1 MKIDKTVS
9 FALFSAAKGRI
20 IGAAMLSKAV
30 RGKISDV
37 MLSNLVESAVG
48 AINGCPPTNPFETTP
63 LPKGVVASADS
74 LHSDSLR
81 RASSYRDLSHSS
93 RSRLPPSRRR
103 PPAPTSHAPILDPDP
118 SSPQM
123 RSRMREFERLLDRLI
138 KEQDTGM
145 KIEAVP
151 VNTPYGVYL
160 AAYLDE
166 GCKIEEWEAVVK
178 ECDLWEEAVAT
189 MVVRYGGFTFDL
201 RSPLRVSVNHWLYHI
216 PRTPTEDA

>member
-30 RGKISDV
+30 KGKISDS
-37 MLSNLVESAVG
+37 MLSDLAESAVG
-48 AINGCPPTNPFETTP
+48 AINGCPPPNPFETTP

-74 LHSDSLR
+74 LHSGSLYGDP
-81 RASSYRDLSHSS
+81 SHRDPS
-93 RSRLPPSRRR
+93 RSRLPPPRRR
-103 PPAPTSHAPILDPDP
+103 RPAPTSHAPILDPDP

-138 KEQDTGM
+138 EEQDTGM

-178 ECDLWEEAVAT
+178 ECELWEEAVAT